1 MKRKIIQIG
10 SSLGIVIPRST
21 LTALHLD
28 KGSEVTLDVDEKGGE
43 ITIKP
48 IPGDMNVLSRT
59 LVEKLGIFIEKHE
72 EYLTRLEE
80 D

>member
-21 LTALHLD
+21 LTGLHLD
-28 KGSEVTLDVDEKGGE
+28 KGSEVTLDVDEKNGE

-48 IPGDMNVLSRT
+48 IPDDMNVLSRT
-59 LVEKLGIFIEKHE
+59 LVEKLGTFIEKHE
-72 EYLTRLEE
+72 QYLTRLEE

>member
-21 LTALHLD
+21 LIGLHLD
-28 KGSEVTLDVDEKGGE
+28 KGSEVTLDVDEKNGE

-48 IPGDMNVLSRT
+48 IPDDMNVLSRT
-59 LVEKLGIFIEKHE
+59 LAEKLGSFIEKHE
-72 EYLTRLEE
+72 QYLTRLEE
-80 D
+80 E

>member
-10 SSLGIVIPRST
+10 SSLGLVIPRST

-28 KGSEVTLDVDEKGGE
+28 KGSEVTLDTDEKNGE
-43 ITIKP
+43 IVIKP
-48 IPGDMNVLSRT
+48 VPGDMNVLSRT
-59 LVEKLGIFIEKHE
+59 LVEKLGGFIEKYE
-72 EYLTRLEE
+72 DFLSRIEE

>member
-21 LTALHLD
+21 LTSLHLD
-28 KGSEVTLDVDEKGGE
+28 KGSEVTLDVDEKNGE

-59 LVEKLGIFIEKHE
+59 LVEKLGSFIEKHE
-72 EYLTRLEE
+72 QYLTRLEE
-80 D
+80 N

>member
-10 SSLGIVIPRST
+10 SSLGMVLPRST

-28 KGSEVTLDVDEKGGE
+28 KGSEVSLDVDEKNGQLV
-43 ITIKP
+43 IKP

-59 LVEKLGIFIEKHE
+59 LAEKLGGFIEKYE
-72 EYLTRLEE
+72 DFLSRLE
-80 D
+80 DN